1 MRRGRGLRAVT
12 AAVLAFAVLC
22 VAGFGWLLALRT
34 CWRGDRLRLAEAFGD
49 AERGMPWTLSR
60 DGDVL
65 ISPDGA
71 ADFFYQRFLMSA
83 DTVPVRF
90 SGRGAEAG
98 AIRLTLP
105 RAEVTLSDAGGG
117 NTRAEWTL
125 DGKHYGYTLSGVLPF
140 SHLEQYV
147 DNLVR
152 WQADGEAKGEGE
164 NG

>member
-1 MRRGRGLRAVT
+1 M

-34 CWRGDRLRLAEAFGD
+34 CWRGDRQRLAEAFGD

-60 DGDVL
+60 DGDALV
-65 ISPDGA
+65 SPDGA
-71 ADFFYQRFLMSA
+71 ADFFYRRFLMSA

-125 DGKHYGYTLSGVLPF
+125 DGRHYGYTLSGVLPF

>member
-1 MRRGRGLRAVT
+1 MRRGRVLRAVL

-22 VAGFGWLLALRT
+22 VIGFGWLLALRT

-49 AERGMPWTLSR
+49 VERGMAWTLSR

-65 ISPDGA
+65 SSPDGA

-90 SGRGAEAG
+90 FGRGAEDG
-98 AIRLTLP
+98 AIRLSLP
-105 RAEVTLSDAGGG
+105 RAEVTLFDAGGG
-117 NTRAEWTL
+117 STRAEWTL
-125 DGKHYGYTLSGVLPF
+125 DGKKYGYTLSGVLPF

-152 WQADGEAKGEGE
+152 WQAGGKTEGE
-164 NG
+164 EKNG

>member
-1 MRRGRGLRAVT
+1 MRRGRGLRAVM
-12 AAVLAFAVLC
+12 AAALAFAVLC

-34 CWRGDRLRLAEAFGD
+34 CWRGDRLRLA
-49 AERGMPWTLSR
+49 
-60 DGDVL
+60 
-65 ISPDGA
+65 
-71 ADFFYQRFLMSA
+71 
-83 DTVPVRF
+83 
-90 SGRGAEAG
+90 
-98 AIRLTLP
+98 
-105 RAEVTLSDAGGG
+105 AEVTLSDAGGG

-152 WQADGEAKGEGE
+152 GQADGEAKGEGE

>member
-1 MRRGRGLRAVT
+1 MRRGRGLRAVL

-49 AERGMPWTLSR
+49 VERGMPWTLSR
-60 DGDVL
+60 DGDALV
-65 ISPDGA
+65 SPDGA
-71 ADFFYQRFLMSA
+71 ADFFYRRFLMSA

-105 RAEVTLSDAGGG
+105 RAEVT
-117 NTRAEWTL
+117 RAEWTL
-125 DGKHYGYTLSGVLPF
+125 DGRH
-140 SHLEQYV
+140 
-147 DNLVR
+147 
-152 WQADGEAKGEGE
+152 
-164 NG
+164 

>member
-1 MRRGRGLRAVT
+1 MRRGKILRAVT
-12 AAVLAFAVLC
+12 ALVLAFVLVC
-22 VAGFGWLLALRT
+22 IVGFGWMLALRT

-49 AERGMPWTLSR
+49 VERGMPWTLER
-60 DGDVL
+60 DGDFL
-65 ISPDGA
+65 ASPDGA
-71 ADFFYQRFLMSA
+71 ADFFYRRFLMSA

-90 SGRGAEAG
+90 SGRGGSAG
-98 AIRLTLP
+98 AIRLSLP

-125 DGKHYGYTLSGVLPF
+125 DGKQYGYTLSGVLSF

-152 WQADGEAKGEGE
+152 WHADGE
-164 NG
+164 